1 MELAELDLTQ
11 FYTYADYIKWKFE
24 ERVELL
30 RGKIFNM
37 SAPNAAHQRISSRL
51 HIAIGVFL
59 NGKPCE
65 VFSAPFDVRIPRK
78 TIEDK
83 DIITVFQPDLCVICD
98 PSKIDDRGCLGA
110 PDIVIE
116 ILSPA
121 NNKKEQKYKYEI
133 YEEAGVK
140 EYWIIDPREKSVQIN
155 LLTNGK
161 LIAHGYLFEEDKI
174 TSELL
179 PGFTLDLGVL
189 FDKI

>member
-30 RGKIFNM
+30 KGKIFKM
-37 SAPNAAHQRISSRL
+37 GAPSTTHQRISMQMGSTINAYL
-51 HIAIGVFL
+51 K
-59 NGKPCE
+59 GKPCE

-121 NNKKEQKYKYEI
+121 NNKKELKYKYEI

-155 LLTNGK
+155 LLTNDK
-161 LIAHGYLFEEDKI
+161 LISHGYLFEEDKI

-179 PGFTLDLGVL
+179 PGFSLDLGIL